1 MCYNNNDILSGGRES
16 RCIPDRNQ
24 HGRGCRMGLFDFL
37 SGDKAKKKRTAISEE
52 SMMDYSGMRLEVMDE
67 NSTLLF
73 VARLSISD
81 YGDVQLYQITDYA
94 MPLPENGD
102 GAEDAAITIP
112 VLMRGYFELEKTALH
127 MQGDITPISDGLWK
141 VERFRVTGRENDRG
155 FFRQGT
161 NNVGTLHPIGS
172 SSGVEMACDV
182 VNISASGVCFR
193 TMEEF
198 EVGDRLQLRSKL
210 LLDQPALVVNC
221 EVCRISGGRK
231 DEFEYGCKFIDLNQ
245 TMQDDLARVIVDLQ
259 REKLKR

>member
-1 MCYNNNDILSGGRES
+1 
-16 RCIPDRNQ
+16 
-24 HGRGCRMGLFDFL
+24 MGLFDFL
-37 SGDKAKKKRTAISEE
+37 SGDRAKKHRAVVSEE
-52 SMMDYSGMRLEVMDE
+52 SMMDYSGMRLEVMDMDGA
-67 NSTLLF
+67 LLF

-94 MPLPENGD
+94 MPQPESGEEAD
-102 GAEDAAITIP
+102 EAAIVIP
-112 VLMRGYFELEKTALH
+112 VKMRGYFELEKTALH
-127 MQGDITPISDGLWK
+127 MQGEISPNSEGLWK
-141 VERFRVTGRENDRG
+141 VENFHITGRENDRG

-161 NNVGTLHPIGS
+161 NNVGTLHPLGAD
-172 SSGVEMACDV
+172 SGVEMTCDV
-182 VNISASGVCFR
+182 INISASGVCFR

-198 EVGDRLQLRSKL
+198 ENGDRLQLRSKL
-210 LLDQPALVVNC
+210 LQNQPPLVVNC